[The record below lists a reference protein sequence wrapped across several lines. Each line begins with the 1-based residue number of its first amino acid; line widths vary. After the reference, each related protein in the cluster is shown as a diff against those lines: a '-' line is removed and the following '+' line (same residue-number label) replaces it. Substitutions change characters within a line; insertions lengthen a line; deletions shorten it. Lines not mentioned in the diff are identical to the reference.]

1 MRTRSVAMIAAT
13 LAGALVLGAC
23 AGGADS
29 DEASSEPGAAP
40 AQGGVDGGADGEF
53 GVGEEAAA
61 EGDDSVVGTGSS
73 ADRPGFSAAGQDI
86 SIQALRKVI
95 RDANISIVVE
105 DTNRAFDQIRQLAV
119 RSGGYVASADLSQVD
134 GRDDDEPQLFGTV
147 VLRVPSSGLDDV
159 LGQLERLAV
168 KVTSKSLS
176 SDDVTEEYVDLE
188 ARLTN
193 LRALE
198 AELQELLAE
207 VRQAGDPDPED
218 LFVVFERIRQVR
230 DEIERIQGRLRMLD
244 ELIDLSTVTVHLA
257 PSSDPSVLT
266 AIRSPWDPG
275 RIVAEATAAL
285 LATAQGIANVVIW
298 LGIFV
303 LPVVAI
309 LAFPAAA
316 LALGFR
322 RWRRR
327 SEAPV
332 G

>member
-1 MRTRSVAMIAAT
+1 MRTRSVAMTAGAMT
-13 LAGALVLGAC
+13 LALVLGAC
-23 AGGADS
+23 AGGGDDAQ
-29 DEASSEPGAAP
+29 SEPAAAPGQGAARDV
-40 AQGGVDGGADGEF
+40 AGDEHERADGD
-53 GVGEEAAA
+53 VGEEAA
-61 EGDDSVVGTGSS
+61 EGDDGI
-73 ADRPGFSAAGQDI
+73 GFSAAGQDI
-86 SIQALRKVI
+86 SVQALRKVI
-95 RDANISIVVE
+95 RDANISILVE
-105 DTNRAFDQIRQLAV
+105 DTNRAFDQIRRLAV

-134 GRDDDEPQLFGTV
+134 GRGGDDELWGTI

-176 SDDVTEEYVDLE
+176 SDDVTDEYVDLE

-198 AELQELLAE
+198 SELRELLAE

-218 LFVVFERIRQVR
+218 LFVVFERIRQTR

-257 PSSDPSVLT
+257 PSSDPSVLST
-266 AIRSPWDPG
+266 LRGPWDPG
-275 RIVAEATAAL
+275 RIVAEATGAL

-303 LPVVAI
+303 LPVLVI
-309 LAFPAAA
+309 LAFPTAA
-316 LALGFR
+316 LLLGLR

-327 SEAPV
+327 GEAPA